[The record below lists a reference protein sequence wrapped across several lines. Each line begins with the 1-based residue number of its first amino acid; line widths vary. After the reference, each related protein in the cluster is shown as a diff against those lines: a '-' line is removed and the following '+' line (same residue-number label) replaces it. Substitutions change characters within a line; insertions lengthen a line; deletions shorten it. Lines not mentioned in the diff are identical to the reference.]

1 MREAPEL
8 ERVKRED
15 VETKMDESKEIAGEI
30 TPDTLSGATG
40 GSRVETQEA
49 REENVTKL
57 REDAI
62 KAADTAQ
69 IANDAPAEF
78 APAQTSEL
86 PPGTP
91 VVFQKLPGIHAQVK
105 ELMDSINGDVKGIKK
120 FTSFFTRGYNK
131 DVLELATKG
140 ANKIANDS
148 KKMEIYGKAIEQG
161 GPELAWEYVNRTSNE
176 NFLDVE
182 NGEIIDRAIKKSTE
196 FRGSS
201 FE

>member
-1 MREAPEL
+1 MRMETPNTKRPEGEL
-8 ERVKRED
+8 TRED
-15 VETKMDESKEIAGEI
+15 VESGRAGGISQEKADQI
-30 TPDTLSGATG
+30 YRDT
-40 GSRVETQEA
+40 ETSEA
-49 REENVTKL
+49 REENVAKL

-91 VVFQKLPGIHAQVK
+91 AVFQKLPGIHAQVK
-105 ELMDSINGDVKGIKK
+105 ELMDSINGYVKGIKK

-140 ANKIANDS
+140 ANKIANDP